1 MRRTSLVAGVL
12 VVQLTIVGTMILNG
26 MRPLWY
32 GRSVTCLA
40 HGIDPRDLMRGDY
53 VELAYDFNELS
64 LSDSTIDRDIDLPAS
79 FHYGDRLYVTYNES
93 DTGVVVTGVFAN
105 QPQRTRNFLK
115 ATVQG
120 RSHIE
125 KDDSAKGWATIRVRY
140 GIEEYYTDSRTA
152 QVVEESIRNGR
163 RLFVRTKVLDD
174 GTMRIAALEMSRATS
189 NRQGQ

>member
-1 MRRTSLVAGVL
+1 MRRTSLVVGVL
-12 VVQLTIVGTMILNG
+12 IFQLTIVGTMILNG

-32 GRSVTCLA
+32 GRTVTCLA

-79 FHYGDRLYVTYNES
+79 FRYGDRLYVTYRES
-93 DTGVVVTGVFAN
+93 DTGIVVTGVFTHR
-105 QPQRTRNFLK
+105 PQSTMNFLK

-120 RSHIE
+120 RSDIE
-125 KDDSAKGWATIRVRY
+125 KEDSVKGWATIRVRY

-152 QVVEESIRNGR
+152 HVVETSIRNGQ
-163 RLFVRTKVLDD
+163 RLLVRTKVLDD
-174 GTMRIAALEMSRATS
+174 GTMRIASLEMSRATS